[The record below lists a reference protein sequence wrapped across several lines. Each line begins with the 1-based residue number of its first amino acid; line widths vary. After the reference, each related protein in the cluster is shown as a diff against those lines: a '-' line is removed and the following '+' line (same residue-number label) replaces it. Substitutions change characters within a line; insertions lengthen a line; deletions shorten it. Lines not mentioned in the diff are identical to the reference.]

1 MIQSTCITEASL
13 PSNNG
18 GEHEHITSQMQE
30 HTFSSTLR
38 PHAASTHC
46 VHILSTLCPYVP
58 HIASIKTNCLHN
70 AHVVSTCC
78 IPTLCPH
85 CVHISLSLYPHCV
98 HISRSLCPHCVHIS
112 HPLCPHCAHISPSLC
127 PHLARI
133 MSTFPLHCA

>member
-1 MIQSTCITEASL
+1 MIQSKCITEASL

-30 HTFSSTLR
+30 HKFSSTLR
-38 PHAASTHC
+38 PHARSAHY

-58 HIASIKTNCLHN
+58 HIASIKTNCRHN
-70 AHVVSTCC
+70 AHVSTC
-78 IPTLCPH
+78 CPH
-85 CVHISLSLYPHCV
+85 CVRTAPTSLFHCV
-98 HISRSLCPHCVHIS
+98 HIVSTSLSHCVHIF

-133 MSTFPLHCA
+133 MSTFPPHCA